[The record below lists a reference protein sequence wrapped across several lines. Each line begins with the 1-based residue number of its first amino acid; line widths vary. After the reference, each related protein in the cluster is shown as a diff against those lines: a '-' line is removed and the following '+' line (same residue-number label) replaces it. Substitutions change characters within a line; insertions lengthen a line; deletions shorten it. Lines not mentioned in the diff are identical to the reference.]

1 MYRIFMNENG
11 MDGEVT
17 NDRDFD
23 RKIAEIREAGDTT
36 EVYVELTQEEEA
48 QIWTDGFDLADILE
62 DESRWVKVLDK
73 WYAVMMDKEDNDWG
87 TGSFDYNE
95 AVKMAQEMGAELI
108 AVISGDYCVDEIS
121 AEDF

>member
-17 NDRDFD
+17 SERDFD
-23 RKIAEIREAGDTT
+23 RKIVEIREAGDTT

-48 QIWTDGFDLADILE
+48 QIGADGFDLADILE

-73 WYAVMMDKEDNDWG
+73 WYAVQMDRTDDWG
-87 TGSFDYNE
+87 TGSFDYDK

-108 AVISGDYCVDEIS
+108 AVISGDYCIDEIS